1 MKDVRFIRNMM
12 LLCGLF
18 IVLGIVLGPSMA
30 SAQAATSKAIKFETY
45 RTAIKKDYGID
56 IKDFKEQLKGG
67 RADGKEIVKYDLKQI
82 LMGIKIEQEHTT
94 NKMMALE
101 ISMDHLEEIPDYYT
115 RLAEM
120 EEEAEDELED
130 MKASSKK

>member
-1 MKDVRFIRNMM
+1 MKDVRFSRNMM
-12 LLCGLF
+12 LVCGLF
-18 IVLGIVLGPSMA
+18 IVLCIFLGPAIA
-30 SAQAATSKAIKFETY
+30 SAQATSKAIKFETY

-56 IKDFKEQLKGG
+56 IKEFKEQLKGG
-67 RADGKEIVKYDLKQI
+67 RADGKEITKYDLKQI

-101 ISMDHLEEIPDYYT
+101 ISMDHLEVIPDYYT

-130 MKASSKK
+130 IKASSKK